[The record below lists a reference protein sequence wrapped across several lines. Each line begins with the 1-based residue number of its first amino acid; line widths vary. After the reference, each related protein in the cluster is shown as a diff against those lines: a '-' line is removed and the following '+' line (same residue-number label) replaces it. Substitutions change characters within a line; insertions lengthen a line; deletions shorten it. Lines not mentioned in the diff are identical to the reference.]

1 MLTPSSPRV
10 QRAMRINRMI
20 GEGRSIVLED
30 CVYVMEHRMIVT
42 WRLGMLLSHTIWAPL
57 RGVGDVLGDPLDQH
71 REIRLPDAYRSIA
84 HAAGGVFGHDGVQVV
99 AALRTVLGL
108 SMIRGAPGQL
118 RWLAETWRAI
128 DPIGYALEAS
138 SLGRAPYVGVE
149 APSLTASRQA
159 IIATMLGSRDRNDR
173 LTGLRMLEELEA
185 TSA

>member
-1 MLTPSSPRV
+1 MRV
-10 QRAMRINRMI
+10 NRMI
-20 GEGRSIVLED
+20 GDGQAISIDD

-42 WRLGMLLSHTIWAPL
+42 WQLGMLLSQTIWAPL

-84 HAAGGVFGHDGVQVV
+84 HAAGGVFGHDGVPVV

-128 DPIGYALEAS
+128 DPIGYALEAN
-138 SLGRAPYVGVE
+138 SLGRAPHVGVE
-149 APSLTASRQA
+149 EPSLMASRQS
-159 IIATMLGSRDRNDR
+159 IVATMLGSRDRNDR
-173 LTGLRMLEELEA
+173 QTGLRMLEGLEA